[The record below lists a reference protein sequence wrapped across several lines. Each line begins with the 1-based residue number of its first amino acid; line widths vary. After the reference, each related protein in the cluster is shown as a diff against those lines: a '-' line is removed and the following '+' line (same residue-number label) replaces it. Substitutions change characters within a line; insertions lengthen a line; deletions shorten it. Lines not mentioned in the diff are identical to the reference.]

1 MSTYLMLLA
10 SAWDR
15 SMACSHDVGI
25 KLATTIVWSMPIHS
39 HDTKQFDDMY
49 IGSCIEFTIRK
60 YDYFVSF
67 MDVNGMYALTVTI
80 VA

>member
-1 MSTYLMLLA
+1 
-10 SAWDR
+10 
-15 SMACSHDVGI
+15 
-25 KLATTIVWSMPIHS
+25 MPIHS
-39 HDTKQFDDMY
+39 RDTKQFDDMY

>member
-1 MSTYLMLLA
+1 
-10 SAWDR
+10 
-15 SMACSHDVGI
+15 
-25 KLATTIVWSMPIHS
+25 
-39 HDTKQFDDMY
+39 MY